1 MDIPLTGTGF
11 NIRRVLI
18 LCCLLL
24 GSTLA
29 VAEQVVYSFGV
40 VPQFESRVLFSI
52 WQPVLQELEQR
63 TGLKFRLVGSP
74 KIPVF
79 EKSFIAGEF
88 DFAYTNP
95 FHLYLTEGIQDYIP
109 LIRDGSRMLQGIV
122 VVKKDSPYQKLAE
135 LQNKTIAFPS
145 VNALGASLA
154 VRATFTDAGLT
165 AYKPLYVQTHSSV
178 YLHVATGLTDAGGGV
193 LSTLQAQPESL
204 QQHIRIIQSATGI
217 PTHPVAAH
225 PRVPAEHRELVQKAF
240 LAMSK
245 TAKGKQMM
253 DRIPMYEPVRTDMTT
268 YEGISGM
275 GFEKYY
281 IKPVLKKDDR

>member
-1 MDIPLTGTGF
+1 MGIPGTDSGF
-11 NIRRVLI
+11 NIRQVLTG
-18 LCCLLL
+18 CCLLL
-24 GSTLA
+24 ASTLA
-29 VAEQVVYSFGV
+29 TAEQVVYSFGV
-40 VPQFESRVLFSI
+40 VPQYESRVLFSI
-52 WQPVLQELEQR
+52 WQPVLQELERR

-79 EKSFIAGEF
+79 EQSFIAGEF

-95 FHLYLTEGIQDYIP
+95 FHLYLAEGYQDYIP

-122 VVKKDSPYQKLAE
+122 VVKKDSPYKKLAD

-154 VRATFTDAGLT
+154 VRATFSDAGLT

-193 LSTLQAQPESL
+193 LSTLQAQPTAL
-204 QQHIRIIQSATGI
+204 QQDMRIIQTATGI

-225 PRVPAEHRELVQKAF
+225 PRVPVEHRERVQKAF
-240 LAMSK
+240 LAMAK
-245 TAKGKQMM
+245 TAQGKKLL
-253 DRIPMYEPVRTDMTT
+253 DRIPMYKPVRTDMRT
-268 YEGISGM
+268 YKVISAM

-281 IKPVLKKDDR
+281 IKPARKQGDR